1 MAGSWHPCPVHLP
14 FHPFL
19 CAVAWNTD
27 VTILDYEDEEH
38 SLGMAFWNFELEE
51 VWSLV
56 DPIEKSILP
65 PD

>member
-51 VWSLV
+51 V
-56 DPIEKSILP
+56 
-65 PD
+65 